1 MCMYEWL
8 WYSSIRDVSVVS
20 RLRASRSTAPRLGP
34 HARHRLPMWSPLPLV
49 VLVLLAILDGVRL
62 TVGDT
67 LLKPTPQQLKYADQE
82 LGAL

>member
-1 MCMYEWL
+1 MYMYEW
-8 WYSSIRDVSVVS
+8 YSIAASDVSYARVTTSGYDTAGRVS
-20 RLRASRSTAPRLGP
+20 TRDT
-34 HARHRLPMWSPLPLV
+34 LPMWSPLPLV

-62 TVGDT
+62 TVGAT